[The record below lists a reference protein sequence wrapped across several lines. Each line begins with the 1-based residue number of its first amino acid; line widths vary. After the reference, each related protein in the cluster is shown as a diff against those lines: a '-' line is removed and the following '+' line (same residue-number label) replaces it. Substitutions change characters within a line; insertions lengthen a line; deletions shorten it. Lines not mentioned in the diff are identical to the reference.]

1 MVSRFLIVFLLLTG
15 AAFSQS
21 FVEFVDGYYGYNF
34 NKPVSGKNLYRNFD
48 FNHNQ
53 FSLNYAELAIE
64 QKPGP
69 EGFRADIGFGDAAT
83 WVHTSERGE
92 YRYDWSEGETN
103 DEMEMAS
110 LNSSVPDTE
119 RRCLH
124 GKGAECQD
132 HAGGR
137 AHR

>member
-21 FVEFVDGYYGYNF
+21 FVGFVDGYYGYNF

-64 QKPGP
+64 QK
-69 EGFRADIGFGDAAT
+69 R
-83 WVHTSERGE
+83 
-92 YRYDWSEGETN
+92 N
-103 DEMEMAS
+103 D
-110 LNSSVPDTE
+110 
-119 RRCLH
+119 
-124 GKGAECQD
+124 KGILSHQSTLTV
-132 HAGGR
+132 GVVYTYSKTR
-137 AHR
+137 